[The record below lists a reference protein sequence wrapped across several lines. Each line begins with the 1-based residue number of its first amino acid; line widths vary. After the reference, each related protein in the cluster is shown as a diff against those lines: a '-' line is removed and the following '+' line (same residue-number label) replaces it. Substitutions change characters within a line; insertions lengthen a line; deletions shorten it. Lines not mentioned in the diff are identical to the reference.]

1 MVWPHSIASEED
13 TMWAPMAFGL
23 LIGVVAQATNGSVGL
38 AIAFGILLLIVVGL
52 GVRSDRAR
60 RRVS

>member
-1 MVWPHSIASEED
+1 
-13 TMWAPMAFGL
+13 MWAPMAFGL
-23 LIGVVAQATNGSVGL
+23 LIGAVAQATNGSVGL
-38 AIAFGILLLIVVGL
+38 AIAFGILLLIVVGF